1 MRKILIGTLFIII
14 LLFPNC
20 EKEKKNVSQDCEYVL
35 CTMIYKSIDVLIRH
49 LNTNIPVVLTS
60 YKVIRTS
67 DNSIIREESGDFT
80 VNNGYYLVVE
90 DNLVQHYKNST
101 FEVEFQGF
109 INNSEVVQTK
119 LVIYI
124 DCCHVNLVSGTKE
137 LYI

>member
-1 MRKILIGTLFIII
+1 MRKILIGTFFIII

-20 EKEKKNVSQDCEYVL
+20 EKEKKNSQDCEYVF
-35 CTMIYKSIDVLIRH
+35 CTEIYKSIDVLIRH

-60 YKVIRTS
+60 YKVIKTS
-67 DNSIIREESGDFT
+67 DNSIIRVESGDFT
-80 VNNGYYLVVE
+80 ANNGYYLIVA

-101 FEVEFQGF
+101 FEVEFQGY

-124 DCCHVNLVSGTKE
+124 DCCHVNLVSGAKD
-137 LYI
+137 LFI